1 MKNRIRNMLLLS
13 SAAIATTATGCGL
26 AALRTGC
33 IGWMY
38 LGMVGSC
45 YMTLFCYAN
54 QGYLARKIARWR
66 RKRQQVADDRFML
79 HVQQL
84 IWMTVQVETMV
95 DGIHNEGREAAGR
108 SAADIVQ
115 KGICG
120 ETEQDGCAGKR
131 EVLGTDPLGESALVY
146 QGKCIG

>member
-66 RKRQQVADDRFML
+66 RKRQQMADDRFML
-79 HVQQL
+79 QVQQL
-84 IWMTVQVETMV
+84 IWMTIRVENV
-95 DGIHNEGREAAGR
+95 DGIYNERREVSG
-108 SAADIVQ
+108 SDSADI
-115 KGICG
+115 IPESIYC
-120 ETEQDGCAGKR
+120 ETEQNGCAEYGK
-131 EVLGTDPLGESALVY
+131 VLGKIPIGEDTLLH
-146 QGKCIG
+146 QRERIG

>member
-79 HVQQL
+79 QVQQL
-84 IWMTVQVETMV
+84 IWMTIRVENV
-95 DGIHNEGREAAGR
+95 DGIYNERREVSG
-108 SAADIVQ
+108 SDSADI
-115 KGICG
+115 IPESIYC
-120 ETEQDGCAGKR
+120 ETEQDGCAEHGKILGKIPIGEDTLLHQR
-131 EVLGTDPLGESALVY
+131 ER
-146 QGKCIG
+146 IG